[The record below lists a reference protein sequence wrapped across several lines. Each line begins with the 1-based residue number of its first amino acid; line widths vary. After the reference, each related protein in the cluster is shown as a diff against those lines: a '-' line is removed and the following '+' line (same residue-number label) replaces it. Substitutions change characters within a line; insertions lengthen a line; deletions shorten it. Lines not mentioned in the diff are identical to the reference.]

1 MATTDQIKALY
12 RGRFDAFLRFAY
24 RELHPNQPLID
35 TWHIDVL
42 AEHLTRVARG
52 EITRLIINLPPRML
66 KSHAA
71 SIALPV
77 WLLGRDP
84 TKTILSIAGTKELAQ
99 DLDRGTRALIATPR
113 CRALYPHLK
122 AERSGKGDL
131 VLSHGGKRL
140 SAVVRGSLVGRGADV
155 IIIDDPITPVAAAD
169 DARRRAVNRWF
180 DAEVLQRLNNKRTGA
195 VVVVMQR
202 LHHEDLSAH
211 LLGQETP
218 WVHLNMPAIAVSD
231 ERWSKIGGQT
241 IVRRRG
247 SCLAGPVESKQ
258 QLFEHMLDIGAYAF
272 GAQYQQAPV
281 CNQEPDARRGGCFVD
296 GIDPYGFQTF
306 AMSRVSERAIM
317 AHEVFGVG
325 AQHPARHPE
334 KLTMTE
340 FERLSALTADYQRR
354 LKDDPDAPWLSPR
367 PEAEILA
374 EYQRETEELEASL
387 RYQKDERD
395 QS

>member
-12 RGRFDAFLRFAY
+12 RCRFDAFLRFAY
-24 RELHPNQPLID
+24 RELHPNQKLIE
-35 TWHIDVL
+35 TWHLDVL
-42 AEHLTRVARG
+42 AEHLDRVAKG
-52 EITRLIINLPPRML
+52 EIKRLIINLPPRML

-71 SIALPV
+71 SVALPV

-99 DLDRGTRALIATPR
+99 DLDRATRTLISTPR
-113 CRALYPHLK
+113 CLALYPHLK
-122 AERSGKGDL
+122 SERGGKGRDL
-131 VLSHGGKRL
+131 MLPHGGKRL
-140 SAVVRGSLVGRGADV
+140 SAVVRGSLIGRGADV

-195 VVVVMQR
+195 VIVIMQR
-202 LHHEDLSAH
+202 LHHDDLTGH
-211 LLGQETP
+211 LLAQETP
-218 WVHLNMPAIAVSD
+218 WVHLNMPAIAVGD
-231 ERWSKIGGQT
+231 ERWPSIGGQT
-241 IVRRRG
+241 IERRQG

-272 GAQYQQAPV
+272 GAQFQQAPV
-281 CNQEPDARRGGCFVD
+281 RHQEPDERRSGCFVD
-296 GIDPYGFQTF
+296 GTDPYGFETF

-325 AQHPARHPE
+325 AQHPARHP
-334 KLTMTE
+334 KNLTMDE

-354 LKDDPDAPWLSPR
+354 LKEDPEAPWLSPR
-367 PEAEILA
+367 PDTEILA
-374 EYQRETEELEASL
+374 EWQREKEELEASWKDM
-387 RYQKDERD
+387 KDEDRD
-395 QS
+395 